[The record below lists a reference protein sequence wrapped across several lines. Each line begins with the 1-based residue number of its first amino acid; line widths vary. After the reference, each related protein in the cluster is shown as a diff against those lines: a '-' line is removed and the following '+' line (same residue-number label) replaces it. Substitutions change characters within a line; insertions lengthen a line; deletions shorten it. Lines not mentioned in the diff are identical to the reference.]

1 MKHFGPDL
9 RKARTRK
16 GLTQA
21 DIAKHLNYDHSYIS
35 KVENSKAPSP
45 DLDTLLKWAFYVGAK
60 EVIVNYV
67 ISYPVPTTTV
77 PKKAA

>member
-1 MKHFGPDL
+1 MKNFGPVL
-9 RKARTRK
+9 REARTRK

-21 DIAKHLNYDHSYIS
+21 DIARHLNYDHTYIS
-35 KVENSKAPSP
+35 KIENNKASFP

-60 EVIVNYV
+60 DIIVNYV
-67 ISYPVPTTTV
+67 VSYPAPTTKA

>member
-1 MKHFGPDL
+1 MQNSFGPIL
-9 RKARTRK
+9 RAYRERK

-35 KVENSKAPSP
+35 RLEAGIGNP

-60 EVIVNYV
+60 SVIAEYV
-67 ISYPVPTTTV
+67 ISYPAPAKEM
-77 PKKAA
+77 PQRAA